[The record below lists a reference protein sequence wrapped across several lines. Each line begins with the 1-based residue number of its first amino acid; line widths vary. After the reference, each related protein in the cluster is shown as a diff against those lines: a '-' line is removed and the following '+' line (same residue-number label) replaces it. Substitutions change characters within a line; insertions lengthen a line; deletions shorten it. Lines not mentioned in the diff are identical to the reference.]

1 MMIKLLIVDDEAE
14 VRELLAIQLRSYPD
28 VQVVGAAMSVDEAVK
43 IALEHTPDV
52 VLLDISMPGK
62 DGFAFIS
69 ELESRNLFPGIIF
82 VTAFEN
88 YAIKAIKNSA
98 FDYLLKPVSRDELF
112 RALDRYRSFSERN
125 KKNDYSELV
134 KILSKSKSGRIRL
147 NTRTGYFFVDP
158 EDVIYC
164 EADGNYSHIT
174 LINGRNEIT
183 TINLG
188 NLEKLLEQY
197 SFFRIS
203 RSFIINFKYL
213 ARVDRR
219 QNICEMEYNGLSQ
232 KLKVSAQKLKLL
244 EDYF

>member
-1 MMIKLLIVDDEAE
+1 MIKLLIVDDEEE
-14 VRELLAIQLRSYPD
+14 VRELLGILLRSYTEI
-28 VQVVGAAMSVDEAVK
+28 QVVGSASSVDEAVK
-43 IALEHTPDV
+43 ISNEQKPDL

-69 ELESRNLFPGIIF
+69 EMESRNLYPGIIF

-88 YAIKAIKNSA
+88 YAIKAIKSAA
-98 FDYLLKPVSRDELF
+98 FDYLLKPVRKQELF
-112 RALDRYRSFSERN
+112 SAIDRFLEYRERN
-125 KKNDYSELV
+125 KQTDYSELAE
-134 KILSKSKSGRIRL
+134 ILSKSKTGRIKL

-174 LINGRNEIT
+174 LINGKNEIT

-188 NLEKLLEQY
+188 NLEKLLEQHR
-197 SFFRIS
+197 FFRIS
-203 RSFIINFKYL
+203 RSFIINLKYL

-232 KLKVSAQKLKLL
+232 QLKVPPQKIKLL
-244 EDYF
+244 EGYF